1 MDNKKKSITSPI
13 RKRTFLV
20 IGISFLIFVLALQFF
35 FASEESKMTEEYEAI
50 VTSTLKRHTEIEAEY
65 LSYEIE
71 RIEKVLTLTFRTLDS
86 TKEDPEK
93 ILVERNKG
101 NPNYMV
107 HYLNKQQ
114 LKNEDLHFLEGD
126 STDRIKE
133 QVFAG
138 KLAISSVFLSE
149 DKKEPMISIVVPHE
163 KKGEIVGALYT
174 YVDLVKLLS
183 PRENMTVY
191 KDMVN
196 LIITKDGHTFFN
208 LTTGKKG
215 TDFFKQ
221 LTESDIS
228 KKAVNSIRE
237 MLQNDEIDSYMF
249 KYGNQKQYVATT
261 NVKYNDWHILSFVN
275 ESDSLTN
282 TTAIFGRMF
291 RISMFAIIFT
301 VILACVVLIELFY
314 SQNKLEK
321 EQQRN
326 LILSK
331 RFQTI
336 FEQGAVMTVLSDATT
351 LEILDIN
358 QAACDFFHRKK
369 ENIIGKRI
377 NEFQIVDI
385 KNITEQWKN
394 LTTDSIILTPYTYQF
409 TDGRKVYLDGFSSLI
424 EIDEQIFIYS
434 VIIDSTE
441 RETYKEALYL
451 EKEFFKAT
459 LHSIG
464 DGVIITDKAG
474 KVISI
479 NRATEELLGW
489 KKQEVENIL
498 FHSRFILR
506 NEQTKTHLTDVID
519 HVLTTR
525 EVLVMNKHL
534 EIFTKDSQ
542 LIPISASFAPIL
554 ATDGEIGGAVMTFH
568 DIRLEKEYQEQIE
581 FMSYNDSL
589 TRLYNRRYLEERITQ
604 LETDSKQSVS
614 VVMADVN
621 GLKITNDIFGHHV
634 GDLLLRT
641 AARLMEKHAIKGSII
656 GRWGGDEFV
665 ILMPGTPVEYAEE
678 IVMNI
683 KESKVNLEGTNLP
696 LSLSLG
702 CALASGDPGSIS
714 DALQEAEKR
723 MYRQKLL
730 NSKSYRNAVIS
741 ALLAT
746 LYEKSSETE
755 EHSKRLESYCHSVGK
770 KMHLSSTRM
779 DELELL
785 ALLHDIGKVGIDPSI
800 LNKPGKLTEEEWE
813 EMKRHPEI
821 GYRIAKETPE
831 LAGVAELILSHHE
844 RWDGKGYPRNLKGKE
859 IPIACRVL
867 SLVDSYDAMISDR
880 VYRKAMSKEEALAE
894 IKRNKGTQFDP
905 KIVEV
910 FLETLAEEDE
920 QINE

>member
-1 MDNKKKSITSPI
+1 
-13 RKRTFLV
+13 
-20 IGISFLIFVLALQFF
+20 
-35 FASEESKMTEEYEAI
+35 
-50 VTSTLKRHTEIEAEY
+50 
-65 LSYEIE
+65 
-71 RIEKVLTLTFRTLDS
+71 
-86 TKEDPEK
+86 
-93 ILVERNKG
+93 
-101 NPNYMV
+101 
-107 HYLNKQQ
+107 
-114 LKNEDLHFLEGD
+114 
-126 STDRIKE
+126 
-133 QVFAG
+133 
-138 KLAISSVFLSE
+138 
-149 DKKEPMISIVVPHE
+149 
-163 KKGEIVGALYT
+163 
-174 YVDLVKLLS
+174 
-183 PRENMTVY
+183 
-191 KDMVN
+191 
-196 LIITKDGHTFFN
+196 
-208 LTTGKKG
+208 
-215 TDFFKQ
+215 
-221 LTESDIS
+221 
-228 KKAVNSIRE
+228 
-237 MLQNDEIDSYMF
+237 
-249 KYGNQKQYVATT
+249 
-261 NVKYNDWHILSFVN
+261 
-275 ESDSLTN
+275 
-282 TTAIFGRMF
+282 
-291 RISMFAIIFT
+291 
-301 VILACVVLIELFY
+301 
-314 SQNKLEK
+314 
-321 EQQRN
+321 
-326 LILSK
+326 
-331 RFQTI
+331 
-336 FEQGAVMTVLSDATT
+336 
-351 LEILDIN
+351 
-358 QAACDFFHRKK
+358 
-369 ENIIGKRI
+369 
-377 NEFQIVDI
+377 
-385 KNITEQWKN
+385 
-394 LTTDSIILTPYTYQF
+394 
-409 TDGRKVYLDGFSSLI
+409 
-424 EIDEQIFIYS
+424 
-434 VIIDSTE
+434 
-441 RETYKEALYL
+441 
-451 EKEFFKAT
+451 
-459 LHSIG
+459 
-464 DGVIITDKAG
+464 
-474 KVISI
+474 
-479 NRATEELLGW
+479 
-489 KKQEVENIL
+489 
-498 FHSRFILR
+498 
-506 NEQTKTHLTDVID
+506 
-519 HVLTTR
+519 
-525 EVLVMNKHL
+525 
-534 EIFTKDSQ
+534 
-542 LIPISASFAPIL
+542 
-554 ATDGEIGGAVMTFH
+554 
-568 DIRLEKEYQEQIE
+568 
-581 FMSYNDSL
+581 MSYNDSL